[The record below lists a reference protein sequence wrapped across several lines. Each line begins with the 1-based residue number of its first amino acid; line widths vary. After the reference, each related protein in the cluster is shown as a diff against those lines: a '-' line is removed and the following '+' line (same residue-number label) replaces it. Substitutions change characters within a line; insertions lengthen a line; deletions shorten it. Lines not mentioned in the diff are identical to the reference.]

1 MERPAAPGPG
11 GDEAAVAENDPSWRA
26 GCCRAR
32 RRAYL
37 LGLLLVERT
46 AGRKG
51 ARGRWLLHKHPSPRA
66 FPGPS
71 RFPGTMIGA
80 RPRPGLRLGSAA
92 ATGLLGI

>member
-37 LGLLLVERT
+37 LGLLLIELERT

-51 ARGRWLLHKHPSPRA
+51 ARGRWLAVTPVL
-66 FPGPS
+66 FP
-71 RFPGTMIGA
+71 A
-80 RPRPGLRLGSAA
+80 RPASA
-92 ATGLLGI
+92 GQ